1 MTDSTTPRTTPRHR
15 NGWLILIAVFKLAQ
29 AALFAGIAIGAFRL
43 LGHDVGGLLARL
55 ADHLRF
61 NPESRFVNFVLDR
74 AEMIDDHLLRRIGAA
89 GFIYATLDLVEGTG
103 LYFEKIWAEYLTLF
117 ITGSFLP
124 LEILEVARRLTTLRI
139 SLLTLN
145 LLVFVYL
152 FWLVLTRRQQRKAM
166 VS

>member
-152 FWLVLTRRQQRKAM
+152 FWLVLTRRQQR
-166 VS
+166 